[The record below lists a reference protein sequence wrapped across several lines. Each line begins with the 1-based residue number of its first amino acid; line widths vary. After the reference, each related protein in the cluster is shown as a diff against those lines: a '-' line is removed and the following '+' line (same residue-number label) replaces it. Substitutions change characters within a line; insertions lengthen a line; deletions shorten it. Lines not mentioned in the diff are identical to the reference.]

1 MRLIDADA
9 VGITVLDTGLTER
22 EEKKVNNDIRMLLK
36 RNRIP
41 QWKLAEAIG
50 VSEFT
55 VCRWFRHELPPDKKR
70 AALKAIDMIMEE
82 RKLDWEEFRD
92 MEQRG

>member
-22 EEKKVNNDIRMLLK
+22 EEKKVNNDIRMLLT

-41 QWKLAEAIG
+41 QWKLADAMG

-82 RKLDWEEFRD
+82 RKLDMEGFGNV
-92 MEQRG
+92 EQRT